1 MDHTMSKLSTQRK
14 KTIREVIAFLNV
26 NRIPITVLIEGEQT
40 LFTSKIVKVDHG
52 DLISSGISGRLGIEW
67 LSPPNGKELIKSKR
81 PIRVRFSLGKY
92 KFEFSSYY
100 VTESFESPYFGHMIT
115 YPEAL
120 VIVEIRRNR
129 RNVVGTEQPPFFGN
143 AKLIMRRG
151 ESQKESHD
159 LQVFDVSERGVGILV
174 GQESYRLQKRIRIGD
189 KLKLELYAPWAMVRV
204 DGTVRHN
211 SRMPEGKYSSYHLLG
226 IELAE
231 KLEHYV

>member
-1 MDHTMSKLSTQRK
+1 MSKLSTQRK
-14 KTIREVIAFLNV
+14 KTIREVIAVLNV

-52 DLISSGISGRLGIEW
+52 DLISSGISGSLGIGW
-67 LSPPNGKELIKSKR
+67 LSPPNGKELIKTRK

-92 KFEFSSYY
+92 RFEFSSYY
-100 VTESFESPYFGHMIT
+100 VTESFESPYLGHMIT

-120 VIVEIRRNR
+120 VIVEIRRNG
-129 RNVVGTEQPPFFGN
+129 RNAIGTERPPFFGR

-151 ESQKESHD
+151 EAQKESLD
-159 LQVFDVSERGVGILV
+159 LQVFDISEKGIGILV
-174 GQESYRLQKRIRIGD
+174 GQESYRLQERIRIGD
-189 KLKLELYAPWAMVRV
+189 ILKLELYAPWTLVRV
-204 DGTVRHN
+204 EGTVRHN
-211 SRMPEGKYSSYHLLG
+211 SRMPEGKYSNYHLLG